1 MKLHLFLTAL
11 LAVFTLADTRGDVV
25 DEIPTGAGTVGDPK
39 AFPTNLRLLKG
50 VKSSS
55 TTPRKRSKK
64 GKKGSPSKGKLQ
76 LPAFVKSFKK
86 ATFVPGGQKG
96 FEDTVEE
103 EDGIQYRVIANITTF
118 ETGIVSL
125 AGASSLLREVKCF
138 DDGTVRITFNELVRG
153 EFLAAMFPLGS
164 MLVIDGATLGSCLLG
179 VDEGEE
185 QEKNYWTD
193 HFPDSTDDGYLFIE
207 EAVIGASGSQAV
219 VRGSRS
225 SFFFMFD
232 EADFIVEPIPSNDF
246 HVNGTVRDR
255 ELQSVEKSFT
265 AKKEFPK
272 GKSPLKVKA
281 KVSFLVF
288 AGLSGFHANWKF
300 LQGITLSVTFDYEL
314 TTLQELGVYLSKGT
328 QRQNKAYPL
337 INYPL
342 FGIPTI
348 PLLKR
353 LKLTSP
359 KLGAYIEVDYFIE
372 YALKISAGAS
382 AVATN
387 AISTGRKKLEF
398 YVKGGW
404 SGLSAGVRK
413 KTNRKAKKNGA
424 SFDVSVPRALTAEAE
439 VFTGIQPGVWL
450 YLFGLGRAGVF
461 QRSGLELDAVASTS
475 GLAPTKKNG
484 ATLGPCKACHNFRAK
499 VDLVVENLSYEFSMR
514 FKFKVNLLIK
524 KINID
529 EKFKRVG
536 TLPGKLRADLFT
548 ACALERKGETP
559 CKSKCCKKG
568 FKCIG
573 GACRKVVTTKKPVK
587 APTKSPTKSPTNPP
601 IIIH

>member
-1 MKLHLFLTAL
+1 MKLHLYLTL
-11 LAVFTLADTRGDVV
+11 LAVFTLAETRGDAV
-25 DEIPTGAGTVGDPK
+25 DEIPAGAGTVGDPK

-50 VKSSS
+50 VKSSPS
-55 TTPRKRSKK
+55 TPRKRSTK
-64 GKKGSPSKGKLQ
+64 GKKGATSKGKAP

-96 FEDTVEE
+96 FDDTVEE

-125 AGASSLLREVKCF
+125 AGASSLLREVKCL
-138 DDGTVRITFNELVRG
+138 DDGTVRIMFNEVVKG
-153 EFLAAMFPLGS
+153 EFLADMFPVGS

-207 EAVIGASGSQAV
+207 EAVMGASGSEAV

-232 EADFIVEPIPSNDF
+232 EADLIVEPLPTNDF
-246 HVNGTVRDR
+246 DVNGTVRDR
-255 ELQSVEKSFT
+255 ELRSVKKSFT

-288 AGLSGFHANWKF
+288 AGLGFHANWKF
-300 LQGITLSVTFDYEL
+300 RKGITLTVTFDYEL
-314 TTLQELGVYLSKGT
+314 TTVQELGVYLSKGT

-387 AISTGRKKLEF
+387 AISTGRKRLEF

-404 SGLSAGVRK
+404 KGLSAGVRR

-514 FKFKVNLLIK
+514 FKFKINLVFK
-524 KINID
+524 
-529 EKFKRVG
+529 KFKIDKKFKKDG
-536 TLPGKLRADLFT
+536 TLPGKLRADLFM

-568 FKCIG
+568 FKCVG
-573 GACRKVVTTKKPVK
+573 GACRKAVTLPTKTPVK
-587 APTKSPTKSPTNPP
+587 APTKRPTKSPTNPP
-601 IIIH
+601 IIVH